1 MVWTLR
7 LDRCMHAIFF
17 SLRGYGWGGGEG
29 RAGGRSWFF
38 LSFLSFFLDFS
49 WIALGCALLYNK
61 RRFLLSYYYCYYYY
75 YFVSSVPIGLIEF

>member
-1 MVWTLR
+1 
-7 LDRCMHAIFF
+7 MHACDFFFFAGIWMGWWGGARGRAVLVSFLFF
-17 SLRGYGWGGGEG
+17 SF
-29 RAGGRSWFF
+29 SI
-38 LSFLSFFLDFS
+38 FLDLS